1 MTHVHNFSYGL
12 LNPGL
17 AYLVSC
23 LGCFLGLQCT
33 ARARAH
39 QGASR
44 ARWLV
49 LGALSIGTAGIW
61 VMHFIAMLGFTI
73 PGQTITYNIFYTIAS
88 MLISVAVVTIGL
100 FIVGFGSDGL
110 RPLLLGGTIIGIG
123 VALMHYMG
131 MFAMRM
137 PDTMSYNPGL
147 VLLSV
152 VIAIVAGTAALW
164 AALRM
169 RGRLLVTLG
178 ATLVMGVAVSGMH
191 YTGMAALRIF
201 PAVDGGMASMGSGV
215 SGTSL
220 LVPLILGIS
229 ILAFLVTIVVS
240 LAPSEA
246 EVREEAE
253 LMERINRLSKNLG
266 SRAQSLTSQRTLTSQ
281 LTGPAARSPGTATWV
296 RCRAAWPAGQVHT
309 APAAGGLARGLAA
322 AGAGPAPR

>member
-1 MTHVHNFSYGL
+1 MAHVHNFSYGL

-33 ARARAH
+33 ARARVQ

-49 LGALSIGTAGIW
+49 LAALSIGTAGIW
-61 VMHFIAMLGFTI
+61 VMHFIAMLGFTV
-73 PGQTITYNIFYTIAS
+73 PGQTISYNVFYTIAS

-110 RPLLLGGTIIGIG
+110 WPLLLGGTIIGIG

-137 PDTMSYNPGL
+137 PDTMSYSGGL
-147 VLLSV
+147 VVLSV

-178 ATLVMGVAVSGMH
+178 ASLVMGVAVSGMH
-191 YTGMAALRIF
+191 YTGMAALHIF
-201 PAVDGGMASMGSGV
+201 PAIDGGMESMGSGV
-215 SGTSL
+215 SGTTL

-229 ILAFLVTIVVS
+229 ILAFLVTIIVS

-253 LMERINRLSKNLG
+253 LMDRISRLSKELG
-266 SRAQSLTSQRTLTSQ
+266 NRSL
-281 LTGPAARSPGTATWV
+281 GAAARV
-296 RCRAAWPAGQVHT
+296 RCRAARPAGRVHT
-309 APAAGGLARGLAA
+309 VPAPAGRAA
-322 AGAGPAPR
+322 APGFAAACCGAAAAPR

>member
-1 MTHVHNFSYGL
+1 MAHVHNFSYGL

-44 ARWLV
+44 ARWLT
-49 LGALSIGTAGIW
+49 LAALSIGTAGIW

-73 PGQTITYNIFYTIAS
+73 PGQTISYNVFYTIAS
-88 MLISVAVVTIGL
+88 MLISVIVVTIGL

-147 VLLSV
+147 VVLSV

-169 RGRLLVTLG
+169 RGRMLITLG
-178 ATLVMGVAVSGMH
+178 ASLVMGVAVSGMH
-191 YTGMAALRIF
+191 YTGMAALHIF
-201 PAVDGGMASMGSGV
+201 PAIDGGMAAMGSGV
-215 SGTSL
+215 SGTTL

-229 ILAFLVTIVVS
+229 ILAFLVTIIVS

-253 LMERINRLSKNLG
+253 LMDRISRLSKELG
-266 SRAQSLTSQRTLTSQ
+266 GHPQSL
-281 LTGPAARSPGTATWV
+281 AATARV
-296 RCRAAWPAGQVHT
+296 RCRAARLAGHDHAVPAVAGRAV
-309 APAAGGLARGLAA
+309 AAGFAA
-322 AGAGPAPR
+322 ACGGGAAAPR